1 MLLGGSG
8 ASSLGNIPARAAVF
22 GASNGVCRADR
33 IFNSTLSFDYFCN
46 KKIITKTNVNL
57 RVLIHEIV

>member
-33 IFNSTLSFDYFCN
+33 IFNSTLSFD
-46 KKIITKTNVNL
+46 
-57 RVLIHEIV
+57 